1 MHYIFAQSQ
10 ITMLKRTVLPNCKRR
25 HVIILSQ
32 VKNMAASKA
41 VGVLV
46 YASAG
51 QPIKDMNC
59 IGEECYTALGI
70 PAAMVHLETSVDS
83 TLRYAF
89 LILRSFCAL
98 SQSLENSETQ
108 EIATYCPHNVYS
120 SAPLTLSHQPSKT

>member
-1 MHYIFAQSQ
+1 
-10 ITMLKRTVLPNCKRR
+10 
-25 HVIILSQ
+25 
-32 VKNMAASKA
+32 MAASQA

-70 PAAMVHLETSVDS
+70 PAAMVHLETSVDN

-89 LILRSFCAL
+89 LMLKSFDTF
-98 SQSLENSETQ
+98 SQSLEE
-108 EIATYCPHNVYS
+108 
-120 SAPLTLSHQPSKT
+120 